1 MKTGKILVI
10 TGAVGF
16 VGLGSFAVGL
26 FTGSVL
32 AYDVLERDA
41 KLVREVFGMPP
52 APKKRDF
59 KYSPYPAARDA
70 ARAKY
75 AKRDLEETERVFD
88 RSANLGDSL
97 FSKDYRER
105 NAAEYAI
112 RVVGEQVTHKHQL
125 ADNIEVQFSVDRVE
139 LNDAGWY
146 VKLTTV
152 GLDHHEYDVTY
163 DRGDDNTDIR
173 DMTALREEKRG
184 VQREFAQDRAR
195 RELQTYLA
203 KTYDIWDK
211 DFPINILSVTHDND
225 GGWGM
230 PIESDYDNIVYSVRY
245 NAENDTVT
253 IKDLNEPRKKT
264 SEKVTEKKQADLGK
278 ISNKLTDMMIA
289 GASPEELKPVVEES
303 MRLIDENRA
312 SKKDA
317 KPED

>member
-16 VGLGSFAVGL
+16 VGLGSFATGL

-52 APKKRDF
+52 APKKRDL
-59 KYSPYPAARDA
+59 KYNPYPAARDA

-88 RSANLGDSL
+88 STADRGAGL
-97 FSKDYRER
+97 FSEGHRKE
-105 NAAEYAI
+105 NAAKYAI
-112 RVVGEQVTHKHQL
+112 RAVGEQVAHKHQL
-125 ADNIEVQFSVDRVE
+125 ADNVEVQFSVDRVE
-139 LNDAGWY
+139 LSDAGWY

-152 GLDHHEYDVTY
+152 GLDHHEYDVRY
-163 DRGDDNTDIR
+163 DRVENDTYIKDV
-173 DMTALREEKRG
+173 TALREEKRG

-211 DFPINILSVTHDND
+211 DFPIDILSVSHDND

-303 MRLIDENRA
+303 MRLIDKHREP
-312 SKKDA
+312 KKDV